1 MDFMSIGSSEILMII
16 LVAILV
22 VGPNRI
28 VGMARTMGNI
38 MRTIRKTTA
47 ELTTSVTRE
56 IELEEKEKQLPSGR
70 ESKEEPSD
78 NQTSKP

>member
-16 LVAILV
+16 LVAVLV

-28 VGMARTMGNI
+28 VGIARTMGNI

-47 ELTTSVTRE
+47 ELTTSVSKE
-56 IELEEKEKQLPSGR
+56 IELEEKEKQSSLDS
-70 ESKEEPSD
+70 EKKEQIPD
-78 NQTSKP
+78 NETSKS